1 MDNQLN
7 KTLSELKL
15 PIPIQKD
22 DPLAKVKLINLI
34 EKPKW
39 SVADKEA
46 EDTLIP
52 DLITISG
59 EQFIIFDAK
68 YYPPFFAPGK
78 SPKSRP
84 RIESVTKQYLYQ
96 LAYKNFISE
105 YGFDKK
111 NVRNCF
117 LMPTA
122 ENTVENMGTVTMKMF
137 ADLGLQNIEVRYIPT
152 SVAYEHYLHGRK
164 IELSLLNL

>member
-68 YYPPFFAPGK
+68 YYTP
-78 SPKSRP
+78 
-84 RIESVTKQYLYQ
+84 V
-96 LAYKNFISE
+96 
-105 YGFDKK
+105 
-111 NVRNCF
+111 
-117 LMPTA
+117 
-122 ENTVENMGTVTMKMF
+122 
-137 ADLGLQNIEVRYIPT
+137 
-152 SVAYEHYLHGRK
+152 LHQVNHRRANL
-164 IELSLLNL
+164 ELNQ